1 MEIHF
6 SYKSTTTISLYF
18 YFMLTDP
25 TLVCSFVAPPQVP
38 GTWHVRCTILP
49 QEDKIPA
56 VITRFKAF
64 HEAFMAEY
72 RD

>member
-1 MEIHF
+1 MHF
-6 SYKSTTTISLYF
+6 LYVTCISIFFSLY
-18 YFMLTDP
+18 
-25 TLVCSFVAPPQVP
+25 CVADNLFHSSTGKVP
-38 GTWHVRCTILP
+38 GTWHIRCTILP

-64 HEAFMAEY
+64 HEKFMAEY

>member
-25 TLVCSFVAPPQVP
+25 TLVCSFVGFGQVP

>member
-1 MEIHF
+1 
-6 SYKSTTTISLYF
+6 
-18 YFMLTDP
+18 
-25 TLVCSFVAPPQVP
+25 VQVP
-38 GTWHVRCTILP
+38 GTWHIRCTILP